1 MLLTLRPPR
10 PLDWRAV
17 DRLKLAGSS
26 SVVQVNAVST
36 GILLSRWF
44 EIQVFSMILEFEK
57 QELFFLA
64 NQQY

>member
-44 EIQVFSMILEFEK
+44 EIQVFSMILDV
-57 QELFFLA
+57 
-64 NQQY
+64 